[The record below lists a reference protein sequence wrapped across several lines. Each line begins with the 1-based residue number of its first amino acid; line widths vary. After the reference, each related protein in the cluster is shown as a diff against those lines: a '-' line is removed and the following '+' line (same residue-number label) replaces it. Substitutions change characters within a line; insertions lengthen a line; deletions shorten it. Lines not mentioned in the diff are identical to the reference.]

1 MEWATDWRENMFPN
15 LQKKLVFL
23 YTASTGLIM
32 TLILSFAFL
41 FYISSQKN
49 KERSDFQDHLF
60 ILMSNLQTES
70 IFADSYLSK
79 MEEKNH
85 LIIYIEENGSPLF
98 FPGSYHPSTD
108 RNILLARTEDYAKSE
123 GIYPAS
129 HPISSNLLQSS
140 IFQIK
145 GNERDSYLG
154 NVLVLGADSG
164 YKKLILLQDITP
176 NRSRLLQTGCFY
188 LLIDSLGI
196 ALLFF
201 TGSRFVTGSLKPLEE
216 IYRKQQDFIA
226 AASHELRSPLTV
238 IQTSADAI
246 FVNQEKNKR
255 LLETIKSECRRGS
268 SLIHSL
274 LLLASAEHKNWAVK
288 KEEFEIDEL
297 LLHLLELYEPVC
309 LAKNGRLLLELPETP
324 LPVVQADSGLCT
336 QILSILLDNA
346 VAYALTDTHCAAGPK
361 EQADNTRNIIH
372 FQNRR
377 IILRAEYIRPHT
389 LISVIDFGPG
399 IPDNQKNL
407 IFERF
412 YRSDKS
418 RNRKEHFGLGLSIA
432 AVLAEIQGAELHV
445 QDTEGCG
452 STFSLRI

>member
-1 MEWATDWRENMFPN
+1 MFPN

-154 NVLVLGADSG
+154 TGGLVRAYSAAVKEGIASSVIITRIRGVKLEISTDYTGLGKIQYILGQRGIRILNSEYTDAVRLEVLLAEEVKEQVKAEITEGTNGQAGLNETEALWFAEIDGVPTVLGSMSG
-164 YKKLILLQDITP
+164 
-176 NRSRLLQTGCFY
+176 
-188 LLIDSLGI
+188 
-196 ALLFF
+196 
-201 TGSRFVTGSLKPLEE
+201 
-216 IYRKQQDFIA
+216 
-226 AASHELRSPLTV
+226 
-238 IQTSADAI
+238 
-246 FVNQEKNKR
+246 
-255 LLETIKSECRRGS
+255 SES
-268 SLIHSL
+268 
-274 LLLASAEHKNWAVK
+274 
-288 KEEFEIDEL
+288 
-297 LLHLLELYEPVC
+297 
-309 LAKNGRLLLELPETP
+309 
-324 LPVVQADSGLCT
+324 
-336 QILSILLDNA
+336 
-346 VAYALTDTHCAAGPK
+346 
-361 EQADNTRNIIH
+361 
-372 FQNRR
+372 
-377 IILRAEYIRPHT
+377 
-389 LISVIDFGPG
+389 
-399 IPDNQKNL
+399 
-407 IFERF
+407 
-412 YRSDKS
+412 
-418 RNRKEHFGLGLSIA
+418 
-432 AVLAEIQGAELHV
+432 
-445 QDTEGCG
+445 
-452 STFSLRI
+452 

>member
-1 MEWATDWRENMFPN
+1 MFPN

-196 ALLFF
+196 ALL
-201 TGSRFVTGSLKPLEE
+201 
-216 IYRKQQDFIA
+216 
-226 AASHELRSPLTV
+226 
-238 IQTSADAI
+238 
-246 FVNQEKNKR
+246 
-255 LLETIKSECRRGS
+255 
-268 SLIHSL
+268 
-274 LLLASAEHKNWAVK
+274 
-288 KEEFEIDEL
+288 
-297 LLHLLELYEPVC
+297 
-309 LAKNGRLLLELPETP
+309 
-324 LPVVQADSGLCT
+324 
-336 QILSILLDNA
+336 
-346 VAYALTDTHCAAGPK
+346 
-361 EQADNTRNIIH
+361 NT
-372 FQNRR
+372 
-377 IILRAEYIRPHT
+377 HT
-389 LISVIDFGPG
+389 LS
-399 IPDNQKNL
+399 
-407 IFERF
+407 
-412 YRSDKS
+412 S
-418 RNRKEHFGLGLSIA
+418 H
-432 AVLAEIQGAELHV
+432 
-445 QDTEGCG
+445 T
-452 STFSLRI
+452 